1 MTWFTLPHRRSL
13 SAERPWRLA
22 WRNSSRACSILRICA
37 SLEDPGEIKIMIQV
51 LEVLERNIRYRRQEL
66 TGMLNGLEIRD
77 ERERQEQ
84 RKSVKRSLRVVRPNG

>member
-1 MTWFTLPHRRSL
+1 MNLHALTF
-13 SAERPWRLA
+13 EQ
-22 WRNSSRACSILRICA
+22 ILRICA

>member
-1 MTWFTLPHRRSL
+1 MNLHALTF
-13 SAERPWRLA
+13 EQ
-22 WRNSSRACSILRICA
+22 ILRICA

-84 RKSVKRSLRVVRPNG
+84 RKAVKRALRVVRPNG